1 VGMALG
7 RAFIEVHAD
16 TRPFARELGPQIR
29 GIVKDIEDSIDTNA
43 SKGIGDR
50 VADSISEGIERN
62 GDGISRS
69 ISRSVSKSR
78 TRIKIDADVDVD
90 RGRMARTIF
99 RIGSA
104 IQEGVTSSLNAVG
117 DSVNSAA
124 DGLQKLVGGLLNV
137 SSVSLPVAVALVG
150 LAALFAPLLL
160 SSVVALTAA
169 LANLIG
175 LVPILISGL
184 GVLLAAIFPVIIAFQ
199 GFGAALTAVFEKD
212 PEKLAEALKNLTPAA
227 RGVVQELRKA
237 MPFFTQLRKATQE
250 AFFKPLAGVL
260 TSVVA
265 AVKGPLLIGF
275 TAVADAAGR
284 FLAAIIS
291 IGNTPGFIQF
301 INQMFE
307 GARTMFQILEGPMV
321 GFLNALM
328 NMMIAAM
335 PFFLALIN
343 GFGNFLTRFSN
354 WINESIKDGSFQAF
368 LDKALMT
375 LSDIWSLISAL
386 IELFA
391 VMFAETEQGGR
402 TFLQLVTEAIK
413 DLTEFFKSPDGQRA
427 LKAMVDL
434 AIIFGTMLIGAAQAA
449 AFLLA
454 QLERVADV
462 IKWIV
467 RNLNGVDI
475 DKVRGGIPKPRGI
488 VGAPFA
494 EGGVISRPTLALMGE
509 GFQPEAV
516 IPLTNPQRAQ
526 EIADSTGLTAMLNGG
541 GDTFIFY
548 LGEEQIYARMVRVA
562 HGALDTVGRQLAD
575 GTRLA

>member
-1 VGMALG
+1 
-7 RAFIEVHAD
+7 
-16 TRPFARELGPQIR
+16 
-29 GIVKDIEDSIDTNA
+29 
-43 SKGIGDR
+43 
-50 VADSISEGIERN
+50 
-62 GDGISRS
+62 
-69 ISRSVSKSR
+69 
-78 TRIKIDADVDVD
+78 
-90 RGRMARTIF
+90 
-99 RIGSA
+99 
-104 IQEGVTSSLNAVG
+104 
-117 DSVNSAA
+117 
-124 DGLQKLVGGLLNV
+124 
-137 SSVSLPVAVALVG
+137 
-150 LAALFAPLLL
+150 
-160 SSVVALTAA
+160 
-169 LANLIG
+169 
-175 LVPILISGL
+175 
-184 GVLLAAIFPVIIAFQ
+184 
-199 GFGAALTAVFEKD
+199 
-212 PEKLAEALKNLTPAA
+212 
-227 RGVVQELRKA
+227 
-237 MPFFTQLRKATQE
+237 
-250 AFFKPLAGVL
+250 
-260 TSVVA
+260 VVA

-321 GFLNALM
+321 TFLNALM

-391 VMFAETEQGGR
+391 VMFAQTEQGGR